1 MAEYTP
7 HQKKI
12 IENYYERRDEI
23 MLNRLSELVTELY
36 LVETDKRREQLWKRA
51 ETAMKQLKVKPSI
64 VAHILVKRQP
74 EILASHVQDWMKKQA
89 GSR

>member
-36 LVETDKRREQLWKRA
+36 LAETDKRREQLWKRA
-51 ETAMKQLKVKPSI
+51 EAAMTQLKVKPSI
-64 VAHILVKRQP
+64 VTHILAKRRP
-74 EILASHVQDWMKKQA
+74 ELLASHVQDWMKKPPA
-89 GSR
+89 G